1 MKPKALVVTTVHWPD
16 DTRIRERLIR
26 TLAEGFDVRYAT
38 RDPGP
43 TDRSDLEWVRL
54 PGGRLRRNLGAL
66 RLALT
71 ESWDVLVVHDPEL
84 IPVALMAR
92 LKGRPVVLD
101 VHENIPATA
110 RTRDWVPEW
119 LRTPLSAFLS
129 FALRIVEPLL
139 TVTLAESGYRRLFR
153 RDHPVFPNH
162 PDTRRYPDP
171 IGGVRVVVYL
181 GDVTV
186 QRGARVAVEASAGAG
201 VPIVFIGRAGDD
213 LRAELAVTTGEGHT
227 VDFRGELPNPVALNE
242 ARRAG
247 VGISPLLD
255 SPNYRD
261 SAPTKVLEYLALGL
275 PVVASD
281 LPGTRELVEGL
292 DAVELVTPGDP
303 TALARA
309 IERALQPSSR
319 ATAAAQA
326 REVRERFRWPAEEVL
341 EFYRSLI

>member
-43 TDRSDLEWVRL
+43 SDTSGLEWVRL
-54 PGGRLRRNLGAL
+54 PGGRMRRDLAAL

-71 ESWDVLVVHDPEL
+71 GSWDVLVVHDPEL
-84 IPVALMAR
+84 IPVALLGR
-92 LKGRPVVLD
+92 LRRRPVVVD

-110 RTRDWVPEW
+110 HTRDWVPEW
-119 LRTPLSAFLS
+119 LRTPLSLFLRH
-129 FALRIVEPLL
+129 ALRIAEPFL
-139 TVTLAESGYRRLFR
+139 TVTLAESGYRSLFR
-153 RDHPVFPNH
+153 RHHPVFPNH

-171 IGGVRVVVYL
+171 TEGDRVVVYL
-181 GDVTV
+181 GDVTT
-186 QRGARVAVEASAGAG
+186 QRGARVAVEAVAEAG
-201 VPIVFIGRAGDD
+201 VPIVFIGRVGDD
-213 LRAELAVTTGEGHT
+213 LRAELTTAGDDGTT
-227 VDFRGELPNPVALNE
+227 VEFRGELPNPVALEE

-255 SPNYRD
+255 GPNYRN

-281 LPGTRELVEGL
+281 LPGTRALVEGL
-292 DAVELVTPGDP
+292 QAVELVAPGDT
-303 TALARA
+303 TALAQA
-309 IERALQPSSR
+309 IERALEPSWR
-319 ATAAAQA
+319 ATASAQA
-326 REVRERFRWPAEEVL
+326 REIRERFRWPAEEVL
-341 EFYRSLI
+341 EFYRSLV

>member
-43 TDRSDLEWVRL
+43 TDRSDLDWMRL
-54 PGGRLRRNLGAL
+54 PGGRSRRNLEAL

-84 IPVALMAR
+84 IPVALLAR
-92 LKGRPVVLD
+92 LKGRPVVFD

-119 LRTPLSAFLS
+119 LRTPLSAFLRVL
-129 FALRIVEPLL
+129 LRIVEPLL
-139 TVTLAESGYRRLFR
+139 TVTLAESGYRSLFR

-171 IGGVRVVVYL
+171 TGGVPVVVYL

-186 QRGARVAVEASAGAG
+186 QRGARVAVEASAEAG

-213 LRAELAVTTGEGHT
+213 LRAELASSTGEGHT
-227 VDFRGELPNPVALNE
+227 VEFKGELSNPVALNE

-261 SAPTKVLEYLALGL
+261 SAPTKVLEYLAVGL

-292 DAVELVTPGDP
+292 EAVELVTPGD
-303 TALARA
+303 TNALARA
-309 IERALQPSSR
+309 IERALQPSTR
-319 ATAAAQA
+319 AAAAAQA
-326 REVRERFRWPAEEVL
+326 PEVKERFRWPGEEVL

>member
-26 TLAEGFDVRYAT
+26 TLAAGFDVRYAT

-43 TDRSDLEWVRL
+43 TDTSELEWVRL
-54 PGGRLRRNLGAL
+54 PGGRLRRNLVAL

-71 ESWDVLVVHDPEL
+71 TSWDVLAIHDPEL
-84 IPVALMAR
+84 IPVALLAR

-119 LRTPLSAFLS
+119 LRTPLAAFLRV
-129 FALRIVEPLL
+129 ALRIAERLL
-139 TVTLAESGYRRLFR
+139 TVTLAEPGYRRLFR
-153 RDHPVFPNH
+153 RDHPIFPNH
-162 PDTRRYPDP
+162 PDTRSYPEP
-171 IGGVRVVVYL
+171 SAGARVVVYL
-181 GDVTV
+181 GDVTT
-186 QRGARVAVEASAGAG
+186 QRGARVAVEASAEAG
-201 VPIVFIGRAGDD
+201 VPIVFIGRANED
-213 LRAELAVTTGEGHT
+213 LRAELSAATGEGLT
-227 VDFRGELPNPVALNE
+227 VEFKGELPNPEALDE

-255 SPNYRD
+255 GPNYRD

-292 DAVELVTPGDP
+292 EAVELVSPGDP
-303 TALARA
+303 TALARG
-309 IERALQPSSR
+309 IGRALQPSSR
-319 ATAAAQA
+319 VAAAAQA
-326 REVRERFRWPAEEVL
+326 RQVRERFRWPAEEVL

>member
-43 TDRSDLEWVRL
+43 TDNSDLEWVRL
-54 PGGRLRRNLGAL
+54 RGGRLRRNLGAL
-66 RLALT
+66 GLALR

-84 IPVALMAR
+84 IPVALVAR
-92 LKGRPVVLD
+92 LKRRPVVLD

-119 LRTPLSAFLS
+119 LRTPLATFLRGV
-129 FALRIVEPLL
+129 LRIVEPLL
-139 TVTLAESGYRRLFR
+139 TVTVAESGYRGLFR
-153 RDHPVFPNH
+153 REHPVFPNH
-162 PDTRRYPDP
+162 PDTRRYPNP
-171 IGGVRVVVYL
+171 TGGVPVVVYL

-186 QRGARVAVEASAGAG
+186 QRGAWVAVEASAEAG

-213 LRAELAVTTGEGHT
+213 LRAELAATSTEGHT
-227 VDFRGELPNPVALNE
+227 VDFKGELPNPVALNE

-292 DAVELVTPGDP
+292 DAVELVSPGDP
-303 TALARA
+303 KALAQA
-309 IERALQPSSR
+309 IERALQPATR
-319 ATAAAQA
+319 AAAAAQA
-326 REVRERFRWPAEEVL
+326 QEVRERFRWPAEEVL